1 MANILKHGLTKD
13 NPDNVGGAPTG
24 PMERFHLGRSNRVVQ
39 LKNKPYAIPV
49 GINGHFDYAEM
60 GAYNEM
66 QKEYVD
72 VLEQA
77 ASTAVEVP
85 HGDERNPQRRGIG
98 DRIPNSTMEVEY
110 LGDFEILRDHKKVSD
125 VRERETVTVPGGI
138 HARKIQ
144 RGPKKFQPV
153 LSDDAAPSVSGEAPK
168 ED

>member
-1 MANILKHGLTKD
+1 MAAILKHGLTRDDPKIE
-13 NPDNVGGAPTG
+13 GGAPTG
-24 PMERFHLGRSNRVVQ
+24 PVERFHLGRSNRVVQ

-49 GINGHFDYAEM
+49 IINGHADYAEM

-85 HGDERNPQRRGIG
+85 RGDERNPQRGAL
-98 DRIPNSTMEVEY
+98 STMDVEY
-110 LGDFEILRDHKKVSD
+110 LGDFEILRDHKKVQD
-125 VRERETVTVPGGI
+125 VRYTETITVPGGI
-138 HARKIQ
+138 HPRKVQ

-153 LSDDAAPSVSGEAPK
+153 LPDEPSPSVSGEAPK

>member
-1 MANILKHGLTKD
+1 MAAILKGGLTRDDPKHE
-13 NPDNVGGAPTG
+13 GGPPTG

-49 GINGHFDYAEM
+49 AINGHVDYAEM

-72 VLEQA
+72 VLEQS

-85 HGDERNPQRRGIG
+85 RGDSRAPSMRGIG
-98 DRIPNSTMEVEY
+98 DRIPNSTIDVEY
-110 LGDFEILRDHKKVSD
+110 LGDFEILRDHKKVND
-125 VRERETVTVPGGI
+125 VRERETITVPGGV
-138 HARKIQ
+138 HARKVQ

-153 LSDDAAPSVSGEAPK
+153 LNDEPSPTVGGEALK

>member
-1 MANILKHGLTKD
+1 MAAILKGGLTKD
-13 NPDNVGGAPTG
+13 DPKLEGGAPTG

-39 LKNKPYAIPV
+39 LKNKPYAVPV
-49 GINGHFDYAEM
+49 IINGHADYAEM

-72 VLEQA
+72 VLEQS

-85 HGDERNPQRRGIG
+85 MGDGRNPSVRGIG
-98 DRIPNSTMEVEY
+98 DRIPNSTMQVEY
-110 LGDFEILRDHKKVSD
+110 LGDFEILRDHKKVDD
-125 VRERETVTVPGGI
+125 VRETQTITVPGGI
-138 HARKIQ
+138 HARKYQ

-153 LSDDAAPSVSGEAPK
+153 LSDEPAPSVSGEAPK